1 MEKMIEKKKTFKS
14 QEIDIWMDCGTPK
27 LLIESAKIIMKSNEG
42 LSNQDNFSK
51 QGNVKINQP
60 VFIGE
65 NVIFKDSTIGPY
77 VSIGDNCIISDS
89 NVESTL
95 IYNNVKVSNAT
106 IQNSILG
113 SNSVYDGSNK
123 EIFLGDYSQINN
135 DE

>member
-1 MEKMIEKKKTFKS
+1 
-14 QEIDIWMDCGTPK
+14 
-27 LLIESAKIIMKSNEG
+27 MKSNEG
-42 LSNQDNFSK
+42 LSNQDSFSK
-51 QGNVKINQP
+51 QGNVKINHP

-89 NVESTL
+89 NIESTL

-135 DE
+135 DD